1 MLENAKYG
9 ITAVR
14 YSGAEIVGAMMG
26 LIDESET
33 CWDFI
38 PAPARITDVVDKLME
53 GDTVISL
60 FPGRDGR
67 LSAGPIVLVDVLPE
81 GNETLAL
88 DDETSGRSLGDLPR
102 F

>member
-14 YSGAEIVGAMMG
+14 YAGAEVVGAMMG
-26 LIDESET
+26 LIDASET
-33 CWDFI
+33 CWDFS
-38 PAPARITDVVDKLME
+38 PTPTRITDVVDKLME

-67 LSAGPIVLVDVLPE
+67 LAAGPVVLVDVLPE
-81 GNETLAL
+81 GDETLAL
-88 DDETSGRSLGDLPR
+88 DDETCGRCLRDLPR

>member
-1 MLENAKYG
+1 
-9 ITAVR
+9 
-14 YSGAEIVGAMMG
+14 MG

-33 CWDFI
+33 CWDFS
-38 PAPARITDVVDKLME
+38 PTPTRINDVVDKLME

-67 LSAGPIVLVDVLPE
+67 LAAGPVVMVDVLPE
-81 GNETLAL
+81 GDETLAL
-88 DDETSGRSLGDLPR
+88 DDESCGRCLRDLPR